1 MRTVHADGPYAI
13 PNGELGPDGT
23 LQHIAPPK
31 FVLLQEEVRRKHVKA
46 KLLPL
51 EATEEVQR

>member
-13 PNGELGPDGT
+13 PNGELGLDGT

-31 FVLLQEEVRRKHVKA
+31 FVLLQEKVRSEHVKA
-46 KLLPL
+46 ELFPL
-51 EATEEVQR
+51 EVTERH